1 MWVQRIVRRW
11 RNGSKRNRISY
22 RGLVGGILPAILL
35 VIFLLS
41 AISDSSENRC
51 REENEKNDTKGY
63 DLPVDEREREEAWD
77 DCIRMMHQYLPG
89 GNGSGMSYSK
99 EDMRKMQKKAA
110 RAGFPVTTSIPYSN
124 MENYESAEQ
133 FLLDCMDGK
142 KGNIVIYEIDPDGG
156 IVRNKYV
163 FAGSDQGQRK
173 CGWNHDINSRC
184 SV

>member
-1 MWVQRIVRRW
+1 M
-11 RNGSKRNRISY
+11 
-22 RGLVGGILPAILL
+22 
-35 VIFLLS
+35 
-41 AISDSSENRC
+41 
-51 REENEKNDTKGY
+51 
-63 DLPVDEREREEAWD
+63 DEREREEAWD

>member
-22 RGLVGGILPAILL
+22 RGIVGGILPAILL

-77 DCIRMMHQYLPG
+77 DCIRMMQQYLPG

-133 FLLDCMDGK
+133 FLVDCMDGTMTLTVDAVCDMVVCEDAMISSELTVRFSEDGSFRYL
-142 KGNIVIYEIDPDGG
+142 GNR
-156 IVRNKYV
+156 VR
-163 FAGSDQGQRK
+163 
-173 CGWNHDINSRC
+173 
-184 SV
+184 